1 MTPFVSVELSLM
13 DILVIPSKP
22 RASSIVKT
30 FCLLVFI
37 LFLSC
42 FFFQIYLITKGNTK
56 QNKNSKKQK
65 TKNYYLQ
72 SYKRDTRYKSCAN
85 YNDALLTFLLLTLK
99 PLTHTV
105 ISQVKQLTF

>member
-22 RASSIVKT
+22 RASLIVQT

-37 LFLSC
+37 L

-65 TKNYYLQ
+65 Q
-72 SYKRDTRYKSCAN
+72 
-85 YNDALLTFLLLTLK
+85 
-99 PLTHTV
+99 
-105 ISQVKQLTF
+105 

>member
-37 LFLSC
+37 LF

-85 YNDALLTFLLLTLK
+85 YNDALLTFLLPTLK

>member
-22 RASSIVKT
+22 RASLSKLFVY
-30 FCLLVFI
+30 

-99 PLTHTV
+99 PLT
-105 ISQVKQLTF
+105 Q

>member
-22 RASSIVKT
+22 RASLSKLFV
-30 FCLLVFI
+30 C

-42 FFFQIYLITKGNTK
+42 FFFLIYLITKGNTK
-56 QNKNSKKQK
+56 QNKNSKNNKK
-65 TKNYYLQ
+65 YYLQ
-72 SYKRDTRYKSCAN
+72 SYKRDTRYNSCAN
-85 YNDALLTFLLLTLK
+85 YNDALFTFLLLTLK